1 MAARHG
7 LVLVSVL
14 AALLS
19 AAACSEET
27 PTSPALPTSRSY
39 APLDVRCWIEG
50 TLLCSVN
57 RFGDG
62 DLTDKAE
69 WFATDLPWGTTADPS
84 VTFSRPGVPV
94 ASRPVKVYIAARVGT
109 ETRASTLS
117 YELAQGV
124 APIPLAALTGFT
136 YEGDTGFTTIE
147 GVRVEIVGGNGVA
160 AASVVSGGGGFY
172 MFTHVRV
179 GVPFT
184 MRASKD
190 GYGSVDVQ
198 HPGIRVLPEGFLETS
213 TIAQH
218 FRLNRR

>member
-7 LVLVSVL
+7 LALVSVL
-14 AALLS
+14 AALLG
-19 AAACSEET
+19 AGGCSET
-27 PTSPALPTSRSY
+27 PTSPAPPTSRSY

-62 DLTDKAE
+62 DLTGKAE
-69 WFATDLPWGTTADPS
+69 WFATDLPWGTTPDPS

-94 ASRPVKVYIAARVGT
+94 ASRPVKLYMAARVGT
-109 ETRASTLS
+109 EADASPLS
-117 YELAQGV
+117 YELAPGA

-136 YEGDTGFTTIE
+136 FEGDTGFTGLE
-147 GVRVEIVGGNGVA
+147 GVRVEIAGGTGITP
-160 AASVVSGGGGFY
+160 ASIVSGGGGFY
-172 MFTHVRV
+172 MVTHVRV

-190 GYGSVDVQ
+190 GYGSVDLQ
-198 HPGIRVLPEGFLETS
+198 HPGIRVLPEGFPDTS
-213 TIAQH
+213 TTAQH
-218 FRLNRR
+218 FRLNKR